1 MIQKATRNVVSSVT
15 AIIVITAV
23 FGFAY
28 PAVMTGF
35 AQVAFNHEANG
46 SLISKNGKV
55 IGSELAA
62 QAFTKPQYFH
72 SRPSATTPAY
82 NAASTTFANL
92 GPTNPD
98 LTKAVRQRIAAILRL
113 EGPYNPGLKVSD
125 IPVDAVTT
133 SASGIDPD
141 ISPAY
146 ARLQAAR
153 VAKVRGL
160 PLSRV
165 LQLVGQHTDGRWLG
179 VFGEPG
185 VNVLELNLAL
195 DRERSS

>member
-1 MIQKATRNVVSSVT
+1 MTRLVLRSVVAV
-15 AIIVITAV
+15 AVLTAV

-28 PAVMTGF
+28 PLLVTGVAQLAF
-35 AQVAFNHEANG
+35 ANRANG
-46 SLISKNGKV
+46 SLIERNGRV
-55 IGSELAA
+55 VGSNLAA
-62 QAFTKPQYFH
+62 QAFTRPQYFH

-185 VNVLELNLAL
+185 VNVLGLNLAL
-195 DRERSS
+195 DRAGAH